1 MENAPT
7 DERSGKID
15 VYFEALL
22 LHICMMNCMKIFELR
37 TKCSTMSCERREYR
51 KILLESFPRDAESA
65 RVRVRIQCLQCLF
78 IEIETNKDF
87 LEFPLTRCF
96 SFKIIYLPEL
106 CSLFPQDVAK
116 ETISSVFY
124 SFEHVCSF

>member
-37 TKCSTMSCERREYR
+37 TKCSTMSCERRGDR
-51 KILLESFPRDAESA
+51 KILLESFSRDAGSVRESESQYTVSA
-65 RVRVRIQCLQCLF
+65 VFVYRNRNKQRLFRIS
-78 IEIETNKDF
+78 IN
-87 LEFPLTRCF
+87 
-96 SFKIIYLPEL
+96 
-106 CSLFPQDVAK
+106 
-116 ETISSVFY
+116 SVF
-124 SFEHVCSF
+124 FF